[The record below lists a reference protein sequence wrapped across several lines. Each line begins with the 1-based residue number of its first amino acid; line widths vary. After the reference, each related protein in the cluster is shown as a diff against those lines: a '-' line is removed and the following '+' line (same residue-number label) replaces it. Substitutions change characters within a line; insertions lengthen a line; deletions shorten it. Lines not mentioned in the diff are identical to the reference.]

1 MARALRVIGEH
12 RKQYSLQLFA
22 TTVESGDTSSAFP
35 VADAYK
41 RLQIADHNMRD
52 ESVISYYQTLC
63 AHAPPGSKAS
73 YAEALRTI
81 ATARDSALLRGHLDD
96 PNAPIV
102 IEKGSEDQP
111 VGLDNIGNTCY
122 LNSLLQYYYT
132 VKPVR
137 DVVMNFREYRME
149 LNTEN
154 MLKKRVGGRAVSR
167 GEIIKAQKCKFNAER
182 KWWARAYPDSRRRTT
197 KPVHKSEDR
206 TYKICQANSRS
217 CRVDLIQRCN

>member
-1 MARALRVIGEH
+1 MDGDKAKVARALRIIGEH
-12 RKQYSLQLFA
+12 RNQYSLQLFA
-22 TTVESGDTSSAFP
+22 STVESGDSSGAFT
-35 VADAYK
+35 VAEAYR
-41 RLQIADHNMRD
+41 RLQIGDPNMRD

-63 AHAPPGSKAS
+63 ANAPPGSKAS

-81 ATARDSALLRGHLDD
+81 ATARDSTLLRAHLDD

-137 DVVMNFREYRME
+137 DVVMNFQEYRME

-167 GEIIKAQKCKFNAER
+167 GEIIKAQKCKFCPE
-182 KWWARAYPDSRRRTT
+182 
-197 KPVHKSEDR
+197 
-206 TYKICQANSRS
+206 KIWQ
-217 CRVDLIQRCN
+217 

>member
-1 MARALRVIGEH
+1 MDGDKAKVARALRVIGEH
-12 RKQYSLQLFA
+12 RNQYSMQLFA
-22 TTVESGDTSSAFP
+22 TIIESGDSSGAFT
-35 VADAYK
+35 VAEAYR
-41 RLQIADHNMRD
+41 RLQIGDHNMRD

-63 AHAPPGSKAS
+63 ANAPPGSKAS

-81 ATARDSALLRGHLDD
+81 ATSRDSALLRAHLDD

-137 DVVMNFREYRME
+137 EVVMNFKEYRME

-167 GEIIKAQKCKFNAER
+167 GEIVKAQKCKFSPER
-182 KWWARAYPDSRRRTT
+182 R
-197 KPVHKSEDR
+197 
-206 TYKICQANSRS
+206 
-217 CRVDLIQRCN
+217 

>member
-1 MARALRVIGEH
+1 METGDSSGA
-12 RKQYSLQLFA
+12 F
-22 TTVESGDTSSAFP
+22 TVAE
-35 VADAYK
+35 AYR
-41 RLQIADHNMRD
+41 RLQIGDPNMRD

-63 AHAPPGSKAS
+63 ANAPPGSKAS

-137 DVVMNFREYRME
+137 DVVMNFKEYRME

-154 MLKKRVGGRAVSR
+154 MLKKRVGGRAISR
-167 GEIIKAQKCKFNAER
+167 GEIIKAQKCKFF
-182 KWWARAYPDSRRRTT
+182 S
-197 KPVHKSEDR
+197 
-206 TYKICQANSRS
+206 
-217 CRVDLIQRCN
+217 

>member
-1 MARALRVIGEH
+1 MARALRIIGEH
-12 RKQYSLQLFA
+12 RNQYSMQLFA
-22 TTVESGDTSSAFP
+22 STMETGDSSGAE
-35 VADAYK
+35 AYR
-41 RLQIADHNMRD
+41 RLQIADPNMRD

-63 AHAPPGSKAS
+63 ANAPPGSKAS

-81 ATARDSALLRGHLDD
+81 ATVRDSALLRAHLDD

-137 DVVMNFREYRME
+137 DVVMNFKEYRME

-167 GEIIKAQKCKFNAER
+167 GEIIKAQKCKFSPEKR
-182 KWWARAYPDSRRRTT
+182 W
-197 KPVHKSEDR
+197 
-206 TYKICQANSRS
+206 Q
-217 CRVDLIQRCN
+217 